1 MLDKKWVQ
9 VTGLALSFPST
20 ILVSAWAMKILVEK
34 DYLSKTAGVLIFL
47 AIIFNT
53 IYLMV
58 YYAFKNKN
66 KS

>member
-9 VTGLALSFPST
+9 ITGLALSFPST
-20 ILVSAWAMKILVEK
+20 ILVSAYGMKLLVDKE
-34 DYLSKTAGVLIFL
+34 YLGKTTGVLIFL

>member
-9 VTGLALSFPST
+9 ITGLALSFPST
-20 ILVSAWAMKILVEK
+20 ILVSAYGMKILVENE
-34 DYLSKTAGVLIFL
+34 YISKTTGVLIFL

>member
-20 ILVSAWAMKILVEK
+20 ILVAAYAMKVLVEK
-34 DYLSKTAGVLIFL
+34 GYLGKTTGVLIFL

>member
-1 MLDKKWVQ
+1 MWDKKWLQ

-20 ILVSAWAMKILVEK
+20 ILLTAWGMKILVENEII
-34 DYLSKTAGVLIFL
+34 SKFWGMIIFL
-47 AIIFNT
+47 AIICNT

-58 YYAFKNKN
+58 YYAFKNKD

>member
-20 ILVSAWAMKILVEK
+20 ILVSAWVMKTLVEK
-34 DYLSKTAGVLIFL
+34 DYLSKTSGVLIFL

>member
-1 MLDKKWVQ
+1 MLDKKWLQ

-20 ILVSAWAMKILVEK
+20 ILVAAYVMKLLVEK
-34 DYLSKTAGVLIFL
+34 EILSKTTGVLIFL

>member
-20 ILVSAWAMKILVEK
+20 ILVSAWVMKTLVEK
-34 DYLSKTAGVLIFL
+34 DYLGKTAGVLIFL

>member
-1 MLDKKWVQ
+1 MWDKKWMQ

-20 ILVSAWAMKILVEK
+20 ILISAWAMKHLV
-34 DYLSKTAGVLIFL
+34 DNNYISKTVGIIIFL
-47 AIIFNT
+47 AIICNT

-58 YYAFKNKN
+58 YYALKNKD

>member
-1 MLDKKWVQ
+1 MWDKKWLQ

-20 ILVSAWAMKILVEK
+20 ILASAWIMKILV
-34 DYLSKTAGVLIFL
+34 DNNYISKTWGIIIFL
-47 AIIFNT
+47 AIICNT

>member
-1 MLDKKWVQ
+1 MWDKKWIKT
-9 VTGLALSFPST
+9 TGLALSYPST
-20 ILVSAWAMKILVEK
+20 ILVSAIVMKKLVDNEFIT
-34 DYLSKTAGVLIFL
+34 KTWGIIIFL

-58 YYAFKNKN
+58 YYALKNKN